1 MPFSVCV
8 KDRMMYSHTFTFDDG
23 VPFTT
28 GCTAVVTATFE
39 GAALGP
45 YDILIDILVAQRL
58 LREVMELYDHKN
70 LDALQEF
77 ARPDGSRRNT
87 TVEVMAQA
95 VYRQLHSR
103 LQALSLSLSLSV
115 SLSLSLSSRILPF
128 AARTHRSLPAC
139 APAQAHHHSVLATD
153 GKGLGAVTA
162 RTPPTPAAACAP
174 PQTFA
179 SHLQAMHIK
188 LEESDVALASY
199 WEEARPEGLFSARAV
214 GS

>member
-1 MPFSVCV
+1 
-8 KDRMMYSHTFTFDDG
+8 MYSHTFTFDDG

-103 LQALSLSLSLSV
+103 LQA
-115 SLSLSLSSRILPF
+115 
-128 AARTHRSLPAC
+128 
-139 APAQAHHHSVLATD
+139 HHHSVLATD
-153 GKGLGAVTA
+153 GKGLGAVT
-162 RTPPTPAAACAP
+162 
-174 PQTFA
+174 
-179 SHLQAMHIK
+179 AMHIK

>member
-45 YDILIDILVAQRL
+45 YDILIDILVAQKL

-87 TVEVMAQA
+87 TVE
-95 VYRQLHSR
+95 
-103 LQALSLSLSLSV
+103 
-115 SLSLSLSSRILPF
+115 
-128 AARTHRSLPAC
+128 
-139 APAQAHHHSVLATD
+139 AHHHSVLATD
-153 GKGLGAVTA
+153 GKGLGA
-162 RTPPTPAAACAP
+162 
-174 PQTFA
+174 
-179 SHLQAMHIK
+179 AMHIK

-199 WEEARPEGLFSARAV
+199 WEEARPEGLFSACAV